1 MGFNLLSAAAG
12 AVQGA
17 AMGGNPLTIGAG
29 ALAGG
34 FGGGSGATTVGGFSN
49 GAQNLLN
56 GGYLAGTEALNAQ
69 QLMFQ
74 LQLLVSGR
82 SRGRDHVVPTASA
95 GVQQHNSLIVQ
106 VFLRWVHA
114 PSRAAVHDAL
124 TSRSDPLGPL
134 GDCGASVVAENV
146 AQGARERLGLAGV
159 SGLAAEEAAVVA
171 REHGRPLTKQL
182 GGGHRGAPGEGVQ
195 RLLAHGDH

>member
-17 AMGGNPLTIGAG
+17 AMGGNPITIGAG

-34 FGGGSGATTVGGFSN
+34 FGGNGATTVGGLGN

-74 LQLLVSGR
+74 LQLQSQSQQFDEMTSER
-82 SRGRDHVVPTASA
+82 SELLRETNTLRDVAM
-95 GVQQHNSLIVQ
+95 QQRKADNQIVKE
-106 VFLRWVHA
+106 FI
-114 PSRAAVHDAL
+114 
-124 TSRSDPLGPL
+124 RSIG
-134 GDCGASVVAENV
+134 
-146 AQGARERLGLAGV
+146 
-159 SGLAAEEAAVVA
+159 
-171 REHGRPLTKQL
+171 
-182 GGGHRGAPGEGVQ
+182 
-195 RLLAHGDH
+195 